1 MYRRIAKSVMALLS
15 NTTSI
20 ITVKK
25 TNQEE
30 VDFALSSSTVSSD
43 NLHGYAEW
51 ERVVFSKN
59 ISTIRSFAFED
70 CSSLTTIKLCK
81 SLKRIDA
88 NAFAGCT
95 ALCEVVVPDN
105 LEEVD
110 CWTDFR
116 RVSKT
121 IINNPTSEQLAE
133 NLKKGYAMD
142 FYYKGDD
149 RPDHWD

>member
-1 MYRRIAKSVMALLS
+1 MAVITKSTRLISL
-15 NTTSI
+15 
-20 ITVKK
+20 KRK
-25 TNQEE
+25 NQE
-30 VDFALSSSTVSSD
+30 VDDIRSLKSSILSSDDWSGDKEVEGVE
-43 NLHGYAEW
+43 LLM
-51 ERVVFSKN
+51 N
-59 ISTIRSFAFED
+59 IDTIRSGAFED
-70 CSSLTTIKLCK
+70 CTSLTTIKLCK

-110 CWTDFR
+110 CWTDLR
-116 RVSKT
+116 GVSKT

-142 FYYKGDD
+142 FYYKGDS
-149 RPDHWD
+149 RPDCWD

>member
-1 MYRRIAKSVMALLS
+1 MALLS
-15 NTTSI
+15 KTTPI
-20 ITVKK
+20 IHIKR

-30 VDFALSSSTVSSD
+30 VEVCPLKSSIVSSD
-43 NLHGYAEW
+43 AWRGDKDL
-51 ERVVFSKN
+51 ERVDFIMN
-59 ISTIRSFAFED
+59 INTILTGVFED
-70 CSSLTTIKLCK
+70 CSSLTTIKLCE

-110 CWTDFR
+110 CWTDLR

-142 FYYKGDD
+142 FYYKGDS
-149 RPDHWD
+149 RPDCWD